1 MTADNTEQQQVRS
14 KQPSEAK
21 VRAAAETSEH
31 LYMASQWQLMWWR
44 FRKHKMALVS
54 TGILAALYLMGGFCE
69 FLAPYGPTAFDR
81 TLAFAPPQKVRL
93 RDESGLC
100 WPPFVYG
107 INQARNAETLEI
119 TYEADKGRKYP
130 IKLLVRGDAYKLW
143 GLIEGDIHLFGTGD
157 EKGPMLL
164 LGTDR
169 MGRDMLSRMITGAR
183 ISLSIG
189 LVGVFLSLTLGIMI
203 GGISGYYGGIVDTI
217 SQRIIEL
224 LRSIPRIPLWMALSA
239 AVPPFWS
246 PVKIYFGITVVLSF
260 VGWTGM
266 ARVVRGRFLSL
277 REEDFVMAAKLVG
290 SSEIRIVLRHM
301 VPSFLSYII
310 ASITLAIPGMIIGE
324 TALSFLGVGLREP
337 VVSWGV
343 LLREAQMLSTVAVA
357 PWLLLP
363 GVPVVL
369 AVLAFN
375 FAGDGLRDAADPY
388 AR

>member
-1 MTADNTEQQQVRS
+1 MTMDTTN
-14 KQPSEAK
+14 QPQARPRQAPQAK
-21 VRAAAETSEH
+21 VRPAAGPSEH
-31 LYMASQWQLMWWR
+31 LYVASQWQLMWWR

-54 TGILAALYLMGGFCE
+54 TVILAALYLMGVFSE
-69 FLAPYGPTAFDR
+69 FFAPYSPTAFDR
-81 TLAFAPPQKVRL
+81 TLAFAPPQKVHL
-93 RDESGLC
+93 RDQHGVRS
-100 WPPFVYG
+100 PFVYG
-107 INQARNAETLEI
+107 IKQARDPKTLEI
-119 TYEADKGRKYP
+119 AYDIDTDRKYP
-130 IKLLVRGDAYKLW
+130 IKLLIHGDSYEIW
-143 GLIEGDIHLFGTGD
+143 GLIAGDIHFFGTGD
-157 EKGPMLL
+157 EEGPMLL

-169 MGRDMLSRMITGAR
+169 MGRDMLSRIITGAR

-203 GGISGYYGGIVDTI
+203 GGLSGYYGGVVDML
-217 SQRIIEL
+217 SQRIIEV

-246 PVKIYFGITVVLSF
+246 PVKIYFGITLVLSF
-260 VGWTGM
+260 VGWTDM

-290 SSEIRIVLRHM
+290 SSEPRIVLRHM

-343 LLREAQMLSTVAVA
+343 LLKEAQMLSTVAVA

-363 GVPVVL
+363 GVAVVL
-369 AVLAFN
+369 SVLTFN

>member
-1 MTADNTEQQQVRS
+1 MTIDTTDQQQARPR
-14 KQPSEAK
+14 QASEVK
-21 VRAAAETSEH
+21 MPTAAEASEQV
-31 LYMASQWQLMWWR
+31 YVASQWQLMWWR

-54 TGILAALYLMGGFCE
+54 TGILAALYLMGVFCE
-69 FLAPYGPTAFDR
+69 FFAPYGPTAFDR
-81 TLAFAPPQKVRL
+81 TLAFAPPQKAYL
-93 RDESGLC
+93 RDEHGFRS
-100 WPPFVYG
+100 PFVYG
-107 INQARNAETLEI
+107 VKQARDPETLEI
-119 TYEADKGRKYP
+119 KYDIDKSRKYP
-130 IKLLVRGDAYKLW
+130 IKLLVHGDAYKIW
-143 GLIEGDIHLFGTGD
+143 GLIQGDIHLFGTGD
-157 EKGPMLL
+157 EEGPMLL

-169 MGRDMLSRMITGAR
+169 MGRDMLSRTIAGAR

-203 GGISGYYGGIVDTI
+203 GGLSGYYGGAVDTI
-217 SQRIIEL
+217 SQRIIEV

-246 PVKIYFGITVVLSF
+246 PVKIYFAITIVLSF
-260 VGWTGM
+260 VGWTDM

-290 SSEIRIVLRHM
+290 SSETRIVLRHM

-343 LLREAQMLSTVAVA
+343 LLKEAQMLSTVAVA

-363 GVPVVL
+363 GVAVVL
-369 AVLAFN
+369 AVLTFN